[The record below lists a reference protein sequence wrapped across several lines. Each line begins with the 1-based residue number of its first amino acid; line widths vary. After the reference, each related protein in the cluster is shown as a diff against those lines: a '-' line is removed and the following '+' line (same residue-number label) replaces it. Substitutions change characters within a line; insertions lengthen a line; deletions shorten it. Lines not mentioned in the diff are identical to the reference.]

1 MKPAVSQNLRER
13 ALCIGW
19 RGIAL
24 AQLGLPQEGIEELK
38 ASLCL
43 RPNEGLQEK
52 LQEILDAQE
61 MEL

>member
-1 MKPAVSQNLRER
+1 MKPEVPQNLRER

-24 AQLGLPQEGIEELK
+24 THLGLVKEGIEELK

-43 RPNEGLQEK
+43 KPDEGLHGK
-52 LQEILDAQE
+52 LQEILDTQE
-61 MEL
+61 LNL